1 MTVSQSMYGLMV
13 VTLEPDRVDPAVLS
27 SIDVV
32 IAIGKQPAEIMNI
45 FRKSA
50 GESPA
55 SLESVTLQQGEALA
69 WLRDSGKPPF
79 VFQSS
84 LPRAERR
91 RHRRKYAEGELRP
104 DLCFYFRGPEGK
116 LNLKA
121 QNLAIFLQIA
131 DGLDVL
137 IRLILVPSAPRMPV
151 RHGHMPRGPRAMKR
165 HGPNHLPAK
174 LAARTPVHAES
185 C

>member
-84 LPRAERR
+84 LPRA
-91 RHRRKYAEGELRP
+91 
-104 DLCFYFRGPEGK
+104 
-116 LNLKA
+116 
-121 QNLAIFLQIA
+121 
-131 DGLDVL
+131 
-137 IRLILVPSAPRMPV
+137 
-151 RHGHMPRGPRAMKR
+151 
-165 HGPNHLPAK
+165 
-174 LAARTPVHAES
+174 
-185 C
+185 